1 MTALPGTQPVPVAD
15 PVLDP
20 VHDVADGRARLDVI
34 DEQIRELV
42 QARRE
47 ISSQV
52 QQLRRVAGGP
62 RIEHARENEIVAR
75 YGDALGRPGVTLALA
90 VLELCRGQRTGS

>member
-1 MTALPGTQPVPVAD
+1 M
-15 PVLDP
+15 
-20 VHDVADGRARLDVI
+20 
-34 DEQIRELV
+34 
-42 QARRE
+42 
-47 ISSQV
+47 